1 MYNKFLLKHWNFINF
16 ILDETI
22 YRNLWLEFLHRSPI
36 VAKCDRK
43 RVLSSW
49 APYCGN
55 VVPVEFHLEF
65 RHVRHLS
72 PQQFVERL
80 SKELKVRGVVAGILF
95 PHTEIPS
102 CVLSNLMI
110 CTECSDLEFIRIISD
125 MAALLLI

>member
-1 MYNKFLLKHWNFINF
+1 MWF
-16 ILDETI
+16 
-22 YRNLWLEFLHRSPI
+22 EFLHRSPI

-65 RHVRHLS
+65 SHVRHLS

-80 SKELKVRGVVAGILF
+80 SKELKVSGVVAGILF
-95 PHTEIPS
+95 PLPVIPS
-102 CVLSNLMI
+102 FVMSNHMI
-110 CTECSDLEFIRIISD
+110 CTECSDLEFIIIISD
-125 MAALLLI
+125 IATLLLI